1 MSFGN
6 TLPATPINNT
16 VAEIVQRIAQAYELK
31 RAGTQ

>member
-6 TLPATPINNT
+6 TLPATPINS